1 MDLTKLSYFVAA
13 AECGSFTAAARREYT
28 SQPNI
33 SKQMSALEEELGT
46 KLFVRE
52 NRSVRL
58 TPAGEYLFE
67 QVREL
72 PEKLNRVFE
81 TTRAIGRSGTGELTI
96 GMLTG
101 QSLSG
106 ELIDRFRR
114 FTERWPDLN
123 YTLERASFRDLR
135 DALYSLRYDMIIT
148 LSFDVE
154 KSPELAVATIKEQ
167 SVALFVSRMSPVSEA
182 KELSELPF
190 IAISP
195 KESYGGYNQLLS
207 FGEQHGFEPNIV
219 RLADSLD
226 SLLFYVEAGVGVTL
240 LDRNTRL
247 EKDRNILATPLP
259 DSEPSDLLAVWL
271 KSNNNPNIARMV
283 ECLCHSPEDAE
294 ET

>member
-33 SKQMSALEEELGT
+33 SKQMSALEEEMGT

-72 PEKLNRVFE
+72 PERLNRVFE
-81 TTRAIGRSGTGELTI
+81 TTRAIGRSGTGELTV
-96 GMLTG
+96 GLLTG

-106 ELIDRFRR
+106 ALIDRFRR
-114 FTERWPDLN
+114 FTERWPGLH

-135 DALYSLRYDMIIT
+135 DALHSFRYDMIIT

-154 KSPELAVATIKEQ
+154 TEPELAMATIKHQ
-167 SVALFVSRMSPVSEA
+167 STALFVSRMTPLTEG
-182 KELSELPF
+182 KTLGDLPF

-195 KESYGGYNQLLS
+195 KESYGGYNQLLR
-207 FGEQHGFEPNIV
+207 FGEQHGFQPNIV

-247 EKDRNILATPLP
+247 EQDRNICATPLP
-259 DSEPSDLLAVWL
+259 DSEPSDLVAVWL
-271 KSNNNPNIARMV
+271 RSNTNPNISRMV
-283 ECLCHSPEDAE
+283 ECLCAPEDE
-294 ET
+294 MQS